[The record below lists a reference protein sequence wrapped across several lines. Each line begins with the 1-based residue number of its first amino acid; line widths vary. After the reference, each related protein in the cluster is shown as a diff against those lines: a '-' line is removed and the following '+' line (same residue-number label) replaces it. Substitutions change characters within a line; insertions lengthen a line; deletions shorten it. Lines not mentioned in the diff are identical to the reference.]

1 MKAEG
6 FADEAKGSLFHRNK
20 LKNKEPGRTPGTVG
34 DR

>member
-6 FADEAKGSLFHRNK
+6 LTDEARVGLIHKNK